1 MTKKNDNVNYVV
13 MNPEDPLTSVL
24 RVFAQYGFRKS
35 SMGDLA
41 DAMGISRQALYNR
54 YGSKE
59 GVFAWATKALIEQSA
74 AATLAALEED
84 GLSIPDRLMAA
95 YEIWAGQHVDLLRSS
110 PHAAEILTMVHGEAA
125 VLAEQAERYINAK
138 VAKLLTAQSSEIS
151 DTQAVDR
158 AHTLYWA
165 SKGLLYTAENHA
177 AYRDGLGR
185 VIAALTA

>member
-1 MTKKNDNVNYVV
+1 MG
-13 MNPEDPLTSVL
+13 PEDPLTSVL

-59 GVFAWATKALIEQSA
+59 AVFAWATKALIEQSA
-74 AATLAALEED
+74 AATLAALED
-84 GLSIPDRLMAA
+84 DSLAIPDRLMAA

-110 PHAAEILTMVHGEAA
+110 PHAAEILMMVHGEAA
-125 VLAEQAERYINAK
+125 ALAEQAERYINAK
-138 VAKLLTAQSSEIS
+138 VAKLLTAQSSAIS

-177 AYRDGLGR
+177 AYRDGLSR
-185 VIAALTA
+185 TVAAITI